1 MLEKTHS
8 RRKAGK
14 PYTSPRCGCLKN
26 MSNKNVTG
34 PLFGLLAL
42 IFGFVALASFFL
54 RAMPAFA
61 VCLLLC
67 IASLAVFAR
76 LRFADFVNFFISRQ
90 ARYGA
95 NVAMSIVGVVGIA
108 VFVNVIVAQRFDK
121 RADLTQLQLYTL
133 SEQTKNVLKTLDK
146 QIQVT
151 AFFSDG
157 DNSQLARESARAKEM
172 LALYENA
179 SEFITVSFVN
189 PYIDRILV
197 DKYGIQRDGTTVFE
211 NGGRTEKVSTVAEQ
225 KFTSAILK
233 LVRNETKKVYFLT
246 GHEER
251 GIDDRTP
258 IGYSEVQAELENQ
271 NYAARLFSSLIQPSI
286 PADCAVLVIAG
297 PKAPLTREETRMLTE
312 YLERNGKLLLLLEP
326 SADNANGRLVQLMR
340 KWGVE
345 VRNDLVVDLVHS
357 GVHGPSAPF
366 PEFEQ
371 HDITRALQGVGIP
384 FLGTRSVTPAE
395 EIPDGIKVKS
405 LAKTMGETRVSWGET
420 ELDGVELTARAYT
433 LGVDTP
439 PPVSIAVAVEQTA
452 RAPTENENTRIVVFG
467 DSDFASNAFFRAAN
481 RELFVATINWLTLE
495 DDLVAISPIDLQQQ
509 TLRQLS
515 AQEAGLVQ
523 ILSIFFIPVAVFI
536 AGIIVWWQRR
546 GGTA

>member
-1 MLEKTHS
+1 
-8 RRKAGK
+8 
-14 PYTSPRCGCLKN
+14 

-34 PLFGLLAL
+34 PLFGLLSL

-61 VCLLLC
+61 VCLLFSV
-67 IASLAVFAR
+67 ASLAVFAR
-76 LRFADFVNFFISRQ
+76 LRFADFVNFFVSRQ

-95 NVAMSIVGVVGIA
+95 NVAMSIIGVIGIA

-121 RADLTQLQLYTL
+121 RADLTTLQLYTL

-146 QIQVT
+146 EIQVT

-172 LALYENA
+172 LALYANE

-189 PYIDRILV
+189 PYVERLLV

-211 NGGRTEKVSTVAEQ
+211 SGDRTEKVSTVDEQ

-233 LVRNETKKVYFLT
+233 LIRNETKKAYFLT

-251 GIDDRTP
+251 GIEDRTP
-258 IGYSEVQAELENQ
+258 IGYSEVKAELENQ
-271 NYAARLFSSLIQPSI
+271 NYAVWLFSSLIQPSI
-286 PADCAVLVIAG
+286 PADCAVLIIAG
-297 PKAPLTREETRMLTE
+297 PKAPLTREELKILTE
-312 YLERNGKLLLLLEP
+312 YLERNGKLLLLLDP
-326 SADNANGRLVQLMR
+326 SPETEDQRLLQLMR

-345 VRNDLVVDLVHS
+345 MKNDLVVDIVHS
-357 GVHGPSAPF
+357 GVQGHSAPF

-384 FLGTRSVTPAE
+384 FFGTRSVTPTE
-395 EIPDGIKVKS
+395 EIPDGLKVKS
-405 LAKTMGETRVSWGET
+405 LAKTVGGTRVSWGET
-420 ELDGVELTARAYT
+420 EFDSVEFTP
-433 LGVDTP
+433 GVDTP
-439 PPVSIAVAVEQTA
+439 PPVSIAVAVEQT
-452 RAPTENENTRIVVFG
+452 ENANQNTRLVVFG
-467 DSDFASNAFFRAAN
+467 DSDFASNAFFRTAN
-481 RELFVATINWLTLE
+481 RELFVATINWLTLAE
-495 DDLVAISPIDLQQQ
+495 DLVAISPIDLQQRA
-509 TLRQLS
+509 LRQLS

-523 ILSIFFIPVAVFI
+523 ILAIFFIPMAVFI
-536 AGIIVWWQRR
+536 AGLIVWWQRR
-546 GGTA
+546 GGTV

>member
-1 MLEKTHS
+1 MST
-8 RRKAGK
+8 
-14 PYTSPRCGCLKN
+14 KN
-26 MSNKNVTG
+26 TG

-61 VCLLLC
+61 ICLLFSV
-67 IASLAVFAR
+67 ASLAVFAR
-76 LRFADFVNFFISRQ
+76 LRFSDFVNFFVSRQ

-95 NVAMSIVGVVGIA
+95 NVAMSIIGVIGIA
-108 VFVNVIVAQRFDK
+108 VFVNVIIAQRFDK
-121 RADLTQLQLYTL
+121 RADLTTLQLYTL

-146 QIQVT
+146 AIQVT

-157 DNSQLARESARAKEM
+157 DNSQLVREAARAKEM
-172 LALYENA
+172 LALYAHE
-179 SEFITVSFVN
+179 SERITVSFVN
-189 PYIDRILV
+189 PYIERLLV

-211 NGGRTEKVSTVAEQ
+211 SGDRIEKVSTVDEQ

-233 LVRNETKKVYFLT
+233 LIRNETKKVYFLT

-251 GIDDRTP
+251 GIEDRTP
-258 IGYSEVQAELENQ
+258 IGYSEVKAELENQ
-271 NYAARLFSSLIQPSI
+271 NYAVWLFSSLVQPSI

-297 PKAPLTREETRMLTE
+297 PKAPLTREELKMLTE

-326 SADNANGRLVQLMR
+326 STDWEDQRLVQLMR

-357 GVHGPSAPF
+357 GVHGHTAPF

-371 HDITRALQGVGIP
+371 HDITRSLQGAGIP

-395 EIPDGIKVKS
+395 EIPGGLRVKS
-405 LAKTMGETRVSWGET
+405 LAKTVGETRVSWGET
-420 ELDGVELTARAYT
+420 EHERGIEFTP
-433 LGVDTP
+433 GVDTP
-439 PPVSIAVAVEQTA
+439 PPVSIAVAVEQT
-452 RAPTENENTRIVVFG
+452 EDKNKNTRIVVFG
-467 DSDFASNAFFRAAN
+467 DSDFASNTFFRTAN
-481 RELFVATINWLTLE
+481 RELFVATINWLTLAE
-495 DDLVAISPIDLQQQ
+495 DLVAISPIELQQRA
-509 TLRQLS
+509 LRQMS

-523 ILSIFFIPVAVFI
+523 ILSIFFIPMAVFI
-536 AGIIVWWQRR
+536 AGLIVWWQRR

>member
-1 MLEKTHS
+1 MST
-8 RRKAGK
+8 
-14 PYTSPRCGCLKN
+14 KN
-26 MSNKNVTG
+26 TG

-42 IFGFVALASFFL
+42 IFGFVALSSFFL

-61 VCLLLC
+61 ICLLFS

-76 LRFADFVNFFISRQ
+76 LRFADFVNFFVSRQ

-95 NVAMSIVGVVGIA
+95 NVAMSIIGVIGIA
-108 VFVNVIVAQRFDK
+108 VFVNVIVAQRFNK
-121 RADLTQLQLYTL
+121 RADLTTLQLYTL

-146 QIQVT
+146 AIQVT

-157 DNSQLARESARAKEM
+157 DNSQLTREAARAKEM
-172 LALYENA
+172 LALYVHE
-179 SEFITVSFVN
+179 SERITVSFVN
-189 PYIDRILV
+189 PYIERLLV

-211 NGGRTEKVSTVAEQ
+211 SGDRIEKVSTVDEQ

-233 LVRNETKKVYFLT
+233 LIRNETKNVYFLT

-251 GIDDRTP
+251 GIEDRTP
-258 IGYSEVQAELENQ
+258 IGYSEVKAELENQ
-271 NYAARLFSSLIQPSI
+271 NYAVWLFSSLVQPSI

-297 PKAPLTREETRMLTE
+297 PKAPLTREELKMLTE

-326 SADNANGRLVQLMR
+326 STDWEDQRLVQLMR

-345 VRNDLVVDLVHS
+345 VRNDLVIDLVHS
-357 GVHGPSAPF
+357 GVHGHTAPF

-371 HDITRALQGVGIP
+371 HDITRSLQGAGIP

-395 EIPDGIKVKS
+395 EIPDGLRVKS
-405 LAKTMGETRVSWGET
+405 LAKTVGETRVSWGET
-420 ELDGVELTARAYT
+420 EHERGIEFTP
-433 LGVDTP
+433 GVDTP
-439 PPVSIAVAVEQTA
+439 PPVSIAVAVEQTED
-452 RAPTENENTRIVVFG
+452 TNQNTRIVVFG
-467 DSDFASNAFFRAAN
+467 DSDFASNTFFRTAN
-481 RELFVATINWLTLE
+481 RELFVATINWLTLAE
-495 DDLVAISPIDLQQQ
+495 DLVAISPIELQQRA
-509 TLRQLS
+509 LRQMS

-523 ILSIFFIPVAVFI
+523 ILSIFFIPMAVFI
-536 AGIIVWWQRR
+536 AGLIVWWQRR

>member
-1 MLEKTHS
+1 
-8 RRKAGK
+8 
-14 PYTSPRCGCLKN
+14 

-61 VCLLLC
+61 VCLFFSV
-67 IASLAVFAR
+67 ASLSVFAR
-76 LRFADFVNFFISRQ
+76 LRFADFVKFFVSRQ

-108 VFVNVIVAQRFDK
+108 VFVNVIVAQRFNK
-121 RADLTQLQLYTL
+121 RADLTTLQLYTL
-133 SEQTKNVLKTLDK
+133 SEQTKHVLKTLDK
-146 QIQVT
+146 EIQVT

-172 LALYENA
+172 LALYARE
-179 SEFITVSFVN
+179 SELITVSFVN
-189 PYIDRILV
+189 PYIERLLV

-211 NGGRTEKVSTVAEQ
+211 SGARTEKVSTVDEQ

-233 LVRNETKKVYFLT
+233 LIRNQTKNVYFFT

-251 GIDDRTP
+251 GIEDRTLV
-258 IGYSEVQAELENQ
+258 GYSDVKAELENQ
-271 NYAARLFSSLIQPSI
+271 NYAVWLFSSLVQSGV

-297 PKAPLTREETRMLTE
+297 PKAPLTREELKMLTE
-312 YLERNGKLLLLLEP
+312 YLERGGKLLLLLEP
-326 SADNANGRLVQLMR
+326 QVDREDSRLVQLMR

-357 GVHGPSAPF
+357 GVHGHTAPF
-366 PEFEQ
+366 PAFEQ
-371 HDITRALQGVGIP
+371 HDITRSLQGAGIP

-395 EIPDGIKVKS
+395 EIPEGLRVKS
-405 LAKTMGETRVSWGET
+405 LAKTVGETRVSWGET
-420 ELDGVELTARAYT
+420 EHERVAFTP
-433 LGVDTP
+433 GVDTP
-439 PPVSIAVAVEQTA
+439 PPVSIAVAVEQT
-452 RAPTENENTRIVVFG
+452 EDKNQNTRIVVFG
-467 DSDFASNAFFRAAN
+467 DSDFASNAFFRVAN

-495 DDLVAISPIDLQQQ
+495 EDLVAISPIELQQRA
-509 TLRQLS
+509 LRQLS

-523 ILSIFFIPVAVFI
+523 ILSIFFVPVAVFI
-536 AGIIVWWQRR
+536 AGLVVWWQRR